1 MPLRVDIALDHEPF
15 DVDVGR
21 LREAVTR
28 IARDHGRT
36 KGTVS
41 LAIVDDATIHD
52 VNRRFLNHD
61 EATDVVSFVLEEG
74 EKLLDGELVVG
85 ADVAARTAAELGV
98 PPGDEL
104 LLYVVHG
111 TLHLVGYDDLSPDP
125 RATMRAKEREYLAS
139 FGVEL
144 PAPADDAGGDASS
157 GGEASSGGKASSGGA
172 TQDRGA

>member
-1 MPLRVDIALDHEPF
+1 MPPRPVAFRVDIALDHEPF
-15 DVDVGR
+15 PVDVER

-28 IARDHGRT
+28 IARDHGRS

-41 LAIVDDATIHD
+41 VAIVDDATIHD

-61 EATDVVSFVLEEG
+61 EPTDVVSFVLEEG
-74 EKLLDGELVVG
+74 EKLLDGELIVG
-85 ADVAARTAAELGV
+85 ADVAVRTAAELGV

-104 LLYVVHG
+104 LLYVIHG
-111 TLHLVGYDDLSPDP
+111 TLHLAGYDDLTPEP
-125 RATMRAKEREYLAS
+125 RGTMRAKEREYLAS

-157 GGEASSGGKASSGGA
+157 GGATLDGGA
-172 TQDRGA
+172 